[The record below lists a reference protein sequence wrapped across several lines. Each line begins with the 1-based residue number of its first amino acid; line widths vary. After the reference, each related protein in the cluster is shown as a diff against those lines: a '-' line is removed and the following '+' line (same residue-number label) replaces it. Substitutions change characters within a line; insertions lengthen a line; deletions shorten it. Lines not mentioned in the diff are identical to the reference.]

1 MAKLAKV
8 KLENFRQ
15 YAPQGTCGI
24 CGRQDTPVV
33 VAGLKDNGTATCKE
47 CAQGI
52 VTLHD
57 NMAIM
62 FGSENVE

>member
-15 YAPQGTCGI
+15 YTPAGKCGVCGGTEV
-24 CGRQDTPVV
+24 PVV
-33 VAGLKDNGTATCKE
+33 VAGVEGEGAATCKE